1 MDIQYPVY
9 ATLDVWQR
17 ISGDSRST
25 TYEKLGDGRLRAIKD
40 GERIKIDVAYG
51 LAQMRNLPP
60 AKIRAPSKQS
70 RRA

>member
-25 TYEKLGDGRLRAIKD
+25 TYQKLGDGRLRAIKD
-40 GERIKIDVAYG
+40 GERIKIDVA
-51 LAQMRNLPP
+51 
-60 AKIRAPSKQS
+60 
-70 RRA
+70 